1 MIYDV
6 PEDMFPGLDV
16 LKSIQMLHNISYR
29 QARIKMIYNS
39 TVDRDLCDVWKST
52 GHLCINN
59 KKTGKLVLDGFL
71 ISERVCST
79 L

>member
-39 TVDRDLCDVWKST
+39 TVDRDLLDVWR
-52 GHLCINN
+52 G
-59 KKTGKLVLDGFL
+59 
-71 ISERVCST
+71 
-79 L
+79 